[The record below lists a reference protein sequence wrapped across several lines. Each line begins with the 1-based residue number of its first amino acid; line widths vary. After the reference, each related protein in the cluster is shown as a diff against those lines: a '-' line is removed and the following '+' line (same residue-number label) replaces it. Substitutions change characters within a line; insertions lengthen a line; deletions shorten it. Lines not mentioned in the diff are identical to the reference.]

1 MKLFEKLSSTY
12 EKFETQISVQNNT
25 PQFEIINPHKPE
37 NIIVK
42 IHNNE
47 LTFYF
52 SYQHAYF
59 QNDIAELILY
69 INCFLSDDYVALEFF
84 DGDKDIFGGGV
95 SLQDVDIFSADA
107 IAARFGHNIDSL
119 NYYISRSKNKAIS
132 YKARSWIGIHDVD
145 AVIRKEGNS
154 YIVERAL

>member
-1 MKLFEKLSSTY
+1 
-12 EKFETQISVQNNT
+12 
-25 PQFEIINPHKPE
+25 
-37 NIIVK
+37 
-42 IHNNE
+42 

-52 SYQHAYF
+52 SYQHAHF
-59 QNDIAELILY
+59 QNDIDELILY

-107 IAARFGHNIDSL
+107 IAARFGHNADL
-119 NYYISRSKNKAIS
+119 FNYYIDRSKSKAIS
-132 YKARSWIGIHDVD
+132 YKARSWSGLHDVD